1 MPRSFLGS
9 IFSFRCPSCREGK
22 LFTNSNPYDLPKL
35 TSMHDR
41 CPNCGQNFQPEPGF
55 FYGAMYVSYA
65 LTVAQFVAVVV
76 LLNIFFDPGIWD
88 IVITL
93 TIVMFILSPPVFRLA
108 RSIWAHMFIKPKKK
122 ND

>member
-1 MPRSFLGS
+1 
-9 IFSFRCPSCREGK
+9 
-22 LFTNSNPYDLPKL
+22 
-35 TSMHDR
+35 MHDK
-41 CPNCGQNFQPEPGF
+41 CPNCGQNYLPEPGF

-93 TIVMFILSPPVFRLA
+93 TVVMFILSPPVFRLA
-108 RSIWAHMFIKPKKK
+108 RSIWAHMFIKSKKK